1 MGSSLQLL
9 LSQLRGCLANRE
21 KITQGF
27 LKQLLPSSLLK
38 IFQQPSS
45 QISPPCLVTKVSL
58 VVVLG
63 RLEVEEQKML
73 GTKADLHS
81 DLPDSRRASNRRIQL
96 HALHSASLIHLL
108 APSSIS
114 LSLWRPLII
123 SPALFLQMFPPLQGE
138 HLPWTSRRWPGRSW
152 RTPPWVRPLPQVP
165 E

>member
-1 MGSSLQLL
+1 
-9 LSQLRGCLANRE
+9 
-21 KITQGF
+21 
-27 LKQLLPSSLLK
+27 
-38 IFQQPSS
+38 
-45 QISPPCLVTKVSL
+45 
-58 VVVLG
+58 
-63 RLEVEEQKML
+63 ML

-81 DLPDSRRASNRRIQL
+81 DLPGSRRASNRRIQL

-152 RTPPWVRPLPQVP
+152 RTPPWVRPLPQVLLP
-165 E
+165 AHPGHAEEDAWAVGDCCLHVREPGWEMMGGAGARAMRVEEEQLGEVAHSTPVGQLQPV